1 MEDYRIPSS
10 ELPTEAQGR
19 FLVVVARDELHR
31 HFGLEP
37 AQGARVPVDL
47 AASVG
52 GVFATLELEGE
63 LRGCIGFLRRDVDLV
78 TLTKRAVVSAALDDP
93 RFGSLSREDIPRVG
107 ISITVLALPEILRD
121 PAELEIGRDG
131 LIVERGS
138 ARGLLLPQVAS
149 RRGWDRERFLGE
161 TCRKAGLPLESW
173 RDSETSVQRFAA
185 VHFEERDETSVP

>member
-1 MEDYRIPSS
+1 MIDLPGD
-10 ELPTEAQGR
+10 LPTEAQGR
-19 FLVVVARDELHR
+19 LLVAVAREELHR
-31 HFGLEP
+31 RFGLEP
-37 AQGARVPVDL
+37 ARGAAGPIELR
-47 AASVG
+47 SYVG

-93 RFGSLSREDIPRVG
+93 RFGSLSREEIPRVD
-107 ISITVLALPEILRD
+107 ISITVLALPVALRD
-121 PAELEIGRDG
+121 PTEIEIGRDG
-131 LIVERGS
+131 LIVERGG

-173 RDSETSVQRFAA
+173 RDAETSVRRFEA
-185 VHFEERDETSVP
+185 VLFEERR